1 MTGGAGT
8 DDSAA
13 AMSELRD
20 AIGVLRETKN
30 KWERRVPLVPS
41 EVRGLIEGGVAVRVE
56 RSPTRAIVDAEFEA
70 AGATLVDDATDCRF
84 IIGVKEVKAA
94 QVKPGQ
100 AVMCFSHTIKGQS
113 HNMPLLAHF
122 MRQGATLIDYEVIV
136 DDAGV
141 RQVAFGRYAGL
152 AGAHETLWTLA
163 HRLAAQGH
171 PSALTGIKH
180 AVDYRDLAE
189 MVDHTRGLLT
199 ELRKEGPAA
208 LSPFVVAVTGE
219 GRVSNGALEYF
230 ELVGAIPCTV
240 SEAIALPTDSPDD
253 RTLRVLHVKDAELFV
268 TAGTRRFDFAQ
279 YLRHPE
285 RYFNVGAMYLP
296 YCVALVNGLYW
307 DARFPRLLDDSTLRR
322 MFHDRTLPV
331 ALGDVACDI
340 DGGIE
345 WTVMATQNDE
355 PAFVYDPATRRA
367 TVGVTGEGAAIMSVD
382 NLPCALP
389 RDASF
394 DFSRALVPFIRAFYE
409 ARYEGG
415 VGGLSPA
422 LQNAVVVAAGKLT
435 PRHQGLEKFL
445 PAVG

>member
-1 MTGGAGT
+1 
-8 DDSAA
+8 
-13 AMSELRD
+13 MSELRD
-20 AIGVLRETKN
+20 AIGILRETKN
-30 KWERRVPLVPS
+30 KWERRVPLVPA
-41 EVRGLIEGGVAVRVE
+41 EVRGLIAAGIAVRVE
-56 RSPTRAIVDAEFEA
+56 RSATRAIVDAEFAA

-84 IIGVKEVKAA
+84 IIGVKEVKTA
-94 QVKPGQ
+94 QVRPGQ
-100 AVMCFSHTIKGQS
+100 TVMCFSHTIKGQT

-122 MRQGATLIDYEVIV
+122 LKEGATLIDYEVIV

-163 HRLAAQGH
+163 HRLAALGQ
-171 PSALTGIKH
+171 PSVLTSLKH
-180 AVDYRDLAE
+180 AVEYHDLAE
-189 MVDHTRGLLT
+189 MVAHARELLT

-208 LSPFVVAVTGE
+208 LTPFVVAVTGE
-219 GRVSNGALEYF
+219 GRVSHGALEYF

-268 TAGTRRFDFAQ
+268 TAGTRRFDFGA
-279 YLRHPE
+279 YLAHPE

-296 YCVALVNGLYW
+296 YCRALVNGLYW

-322 MFHDRTLPV
+322 MLRDRTLPV

-355 PAFVYDPATRRA
+355 PAFVYDPATGRA
-367 TVGVTGEGAAIMSVD
+367 TVGVTGEGAAIMAVD

-409 ARYEGG
+409 ARYESG
-415 VGGLSPA
+415 VAGLAPA

-435 PRHQGLEKFL
+435 PRHQGLARFL
-445 PAVG
+445 PAGGSTP

>member
-1 MTGGAGT
+1 
-8 DDSAA
+8 
-13 AMSELRD
+13 MSELRD
-20 AIGVLRETKN
+20 AIGILRETKN
-30 KWERRVPLVPS
+30 RWERRVPLVPA
-41 EVRGLIEGGVAVRVE
+41 EVKGLIAGGIAVRVE
-56 RSPTRAIVDAEFEA
+56 RSPTRAIADAEFEA

-84 IIGVKEVKAA
+84 IVGVKEVKAS
-94 QVKPGQ
+94 QVKPAQ
-100 AVMCFSHTIKGQS
+100 AVMCFSHTIKGQA

-122 MRQGATLIDYEVIV
+122 VAQGATLIDYEVIV

-163 HRLAAQGH
+163 HRLAALGH
-171 PSALTGIKH
+171 PSPLAGIRH
-180 AVDYRDLAE
+180 AVEYVDLAE
-189 MVDHTRGLLT
+189 MTAHTRGLLT

-208 LSPFVVAVTGE
+208 LTPFVVAVTGE
-219 GRVSNGALEYF
+219 GRVSCGALEYL

-253 RTLRVLHVKDAELFV
+253 RTLRVLHLKDAELFV
-268 TAGTRRFDFAQ
+268 TAGTRRFDFAR
-279 YLRHPE
+279 YLAHPE
-285 RYFNVGAMYLP
+285 RYLNVGAMFLP
-296 YCVALVNGLYW
+296 YCAAVVNGLYW

-322 MFHDRTLPV
+322 MHENGTLPT

-345 WTVMATQNDE
+345 WSVMATQNDQ
-355 PAFVYDPATRRA
+355 PAFVYDPATRQA
-367 TVGVTGEGAAIMSVD
+367 TVGVEGPGAAIMAVD

-389 RDASF
+389 RDASL
-394 DFSRALVPFIRAFYE
+394 DFSRALAPFIRAFFL

-415 VGGLSPA
+415 VGALPPA

-435 PRHQGLEKFL
+435 PRHQGLARFL
-445 PAVG
+445 PEAG